1 MKSLLP
7 LFRFAIPFRPDV
19 RNYLYHSPNPSMDIE
34 KNSLYP
40 LFFNKNLK
48 NAQGCNVTLSLLTN

>member
-7 LFRFAIPFRPDV
+7 LFRFAILDV
-19 RNYLYHSPNPSMDIE
+19 RNYLYHSPNTSMYIE

-40 LFFNKNLK
+40 LYLFFNKNLK
-48 NAQGCNVTLSLLTN
+48 NEKGCDVTLSLLTN